1 MTCLDYFNRQK
12 GSAGKWNLSRK
23 INFPDPGEE
32 SPIEDLDDL
41 QEADYDIQEDDFD
54 QIPGSTYLDGI
65 SGCVNRSLH
74 TYIE

>member
-1 MTCLDYFNRQK
+1 M
-12 GSAGKWNLSRK
+12 

-54 QIPGSTYLDGI
+54 QIPGSIYLVDRI
-65 SGCVNRSLH
+65 SGCVNWGLH
-74 TYIE
+74 RIDTLHILLVS

>member
-1 MTCLDYFNRQK
+1 MQENQ
-12 GSAGKWNLSRK
+12 NLSHM

-54 QIPGSTYLDGI
+54 QIPGTYLDSF
-65 SGCVNRSLH
+65 SGSVNRSLH
-74 TYIE
+74 

>member
-1 MTCLDYFNRQK
+1 M
-12 GSAGKWNLSRK
+12 

-65 SGCVNRSLH
+65 SGCVNRSIH

>member
-1 MTCLDYFNRQK
+1 MQENQ
-12 GSAGKWNLSRK
+12 NLSHT

-54 QIPGSTYLDGI
+54 QIPGIYLLRWDFRP
-65 SGCVNRSLH
+65 CEQQL
-74 TYIE
+74 T